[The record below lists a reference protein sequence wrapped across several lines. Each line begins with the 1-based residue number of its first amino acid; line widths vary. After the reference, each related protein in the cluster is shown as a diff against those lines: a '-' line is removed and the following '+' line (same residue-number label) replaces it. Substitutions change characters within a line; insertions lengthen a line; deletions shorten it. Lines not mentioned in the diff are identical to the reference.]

1 MITLIC
7 GLPRAGKTTYS
18 TPFEETQRVV
28 HWDNCG
34 NGFFSRN
41 KKALE
46 IVSLETGDI
55 MVEGIYNKPEA
66 RKELAEAYK
75 GGGKK
80 VCIWLD
86 TPLEVRS
93 QRQGFCPFDKTR
105 FEPPTEAEG
114 WDEIIVI
121 KQTK

>member
-1 MITLIC
+1 MLKNEQ
-7 GLPRAGKTTYS
+7 GN
-18 TPFEETQRVV
+18 VV
-28 HWDNCG
+28 
-34 NGFFSRN
+34 
-41 KKALE
+41 
-46 IVSLETGDI
+46 
-55 MVEGIYNKPEA
+55 VEGIYHKPEA
-66 RKELAEAYK
+66 RKEVCEAYK
-75 GGGKK
+75 GEGKK
-80 VCIWLD
+80 VCIWLN